1 MKQQIDL
8 YHPTLRRRRAVFS
21 ARSMA
26 RGLGFACL
34 GLMAIYAYP
43 AWQVTRLEAHT
54 EALETQREAALER
67 LVQLEELVPRRE
79 PSRLLASEVE
89 RLAGEVARR
98 GELLETFRQRI
109 DGERA
114 GFSEHLAGLAR
125 QRVEGLW
132 LTDLAVRDSG
142 SSLEIGGS
150 ALRPELV
157 PILVQRLAG
166 EPVFEGASFG
176 HLILEREVEEGT
188 RIDFRLRTRSPDAS
202 DPSDS

>member
-1 MKQQIDL
+1 MKQQINL
-8 YHPTLRRRRAVFS
+8 YHPTLRRRRPVFA

-26 RGLGFACL
+26 RGIALAAL
-34 GLMAIYAYP
+34 GLLVLYAYP
-43 AWQVTRLEAHT
+43 AWQVAGLARHV
-54 EALETQREAALER
+54 EALEWQRAAALGR
-67 LVQLEELVPRRE
+67 LAQLEERVPRRE

-89 RLAGEVARR
+89 RLAGEVSRR
-98 GELLETFRQRI
+98 GELLETFRGRV
-109 DGERA
+109 DDART

-132 LTDLAVRDSG
+132 LTDLAVRDAG
-142 SSLEIGGS
+142 SSLELGGS

-176 HLILEREVEEGT
+176 HLILEREDEAGRRV
-188 RIDFRLRTRSPDAS
+188 DFRLRTRSPDS
-202 DPSDS
+202 